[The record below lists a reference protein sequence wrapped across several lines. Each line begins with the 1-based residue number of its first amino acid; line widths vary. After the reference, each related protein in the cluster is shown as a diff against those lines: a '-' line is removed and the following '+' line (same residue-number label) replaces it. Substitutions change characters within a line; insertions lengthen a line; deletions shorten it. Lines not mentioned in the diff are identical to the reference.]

1 LCELA
6 AQAGRRRHTTFSKIQ
21 RCETY
26 AMSETASGAAPAAML
41 PRDRHLFGPGP
52 KRILSLDGGGV
63 RGAIT
68 VAFLEAIEAEL
79 TRRLGPDVKLCDWF
93 DLIGG
98 TSTGAII
105 AGALALGYRASELK
119 KFYLDLTPYVFERRF
134 WRVPY
139 LQAKFDARILRR
151 RIEEVVADRELAS
164 PDLLTGF
171 CIFTKRMDTGSPW
184 VLANNPRAPFWE
196 DGPDY
201 LGNKRYKL
209 ANLVRA
215 STAAPRYFEP
225 EILRIVADP
234 SQTAPAILPVGK
246 DAAGTAAATSARPYL
261 HQRAGRRAAE
271 KFNSGTHGIF
281 VDGGVS
287 PHGNPALGLFHM
299 TQFERLG
306 LRWPTGPDKLT
317 IVSVGTGSHRPR
329 LSFEKLMVA
338 RFLRLGLQ
346 ALISMM
352 HDAQQS
358 VLAQMLW
365 MGETPTPWKINSEVG
380 DLHDDAPAGGKM
392 FRFLRY
398 DVRLET
404 DWLDRWHGIK
414 LGAREVERI
423 RQMDDPSIV
432 PVIYEIAQ
440 AAAKQQVRSD
450 HWDVLLSQDGG
461 AGRKLPVAETL

>member
-1 LCELA
+1 
-6 AQAGRRRHTTFSKIQ
+6 
-21 RCETY
+21 
-26 AMSETASGAAPAAML
+26 MNETASGGAPAAML
-41 PRDRHLFGPGP
+41 SRDRHLFGPGR

-79 TRRLGPDVKLCDWF
+79 TRRHGPEAKLCDWF

-105 AGALALGYRASELK
+105 AGALTLGYRACELK
-119 KFYLDLTPYVFERRF
+119 DFYLKLTPYVFERSF

-139 LQAKFDARILRR
+139 LQAKFDARSLRH
-151 RIEEVVADRELAS
+151 RIEEVVGQRDLAS

-184 VLANNPRAPFWE
+184 VLANNPRAPYWE
-196 DGPDY
+196 DGSDY
-201 LGNKRYKL
+201 LGNKAYKL

-215 STAAPRYFEP
+215 STAAPRYFDP
-225 EILRIVADP
+225 EILRILPDP
-234 SQTAPAILPVGK
+234 LAVDPAVLPVGK
-246 DAAGTAAATSARPYL
+246 GGAGSATSTRPYL
-261 HQRAGRRAAE
+261 SPGSHRRAAE
-271 KFNSGTHGIF
+271 RFNSKTHGIF

-299 TQFERLG
+299 TQFERFG

-317 IVSVGTGSHRPR
+317 VVSIGTGSHRPR
-329 LSFEKLMVA
+329 LSFEKLMIA

-346 ALISMM
+346 ALMSMM

-365 MGETPTPWKINSEVG
+365 MGETPTPWTVNSEIG
-380 DLHDDAPAGGKM
+380 DLRNDAPAGGKM

-440 AAAKQQVRSD
+440 AAAKRQVRAD
-450 HWDVLLSQDGG
+450 HWDVLLSEDGG
-461 AGRKLPVAETL
+461 AGRTLPASDPL

>member
-1 LCELA
+1 
-6 AQAGRRRHTTFSKIQ
+6 
-21 RCETY
+21 
-26 AMSETASGAAPAAML
+26 MSETASGGAPAAML
-41 PRDRHLFGPGP
+41 PRDRHLFGPGR

-79 TRRLGPDVKLCDWF
+79 TRRLGPQTRLCDWF

-105 AGALALGYRASELK
+105 AGALTLGYRASELK
-119 KFYLDLTPYVFERRF
+119 KFYLELTPYVFERKI

-139 LQAKFDARILRR
+139 LQAKFDARNLRR
-151 RIEEVVADRELAS
+151 RIAAVVGERDLAS
-164 PDLLTGF
+164 PDLLTGL
-171 CIFTKRMDTGSPW
+171 CVFTKRMDTGSPW

-196 DGPDY
+196 DGPDH
-201 LGNKRYKL
+201 LGNKSYKL

-225 EILRIVADP
+225 EILRILPDP
-234 SQTAPAILPVGK
+234 LQRDPAILPVGQ
-246 DAAGTAAATSARPYL
+246 GAAAPAMSTRPYL
-261 HQRAGRRAAE
+261 RRGAPE
-271 KFNSGTHGIF
+271 RFNSKTHGIF

-287 PHGNPALGLFHM
+287 PHGDPALGLFHM
-299 TQFERLG
+299 TQFSRFG

-346 ALISMM
+346 ALMSMM
-352 HDAQQS
+352 HDAQQG

-365 MGETPTPWKINSEVG
+365 MGEALTPWTVDSEVG
-380 DLHDDAPAGGKM
+380 DLRDDAPAGGKM

-404 DWLDRWHGIK
+404 DWLDRHLGRK
-414 LGAREVERI
+414 LAAHQVERI
-423 RQMDDPSIV
+423 RHMDDPAIV
-432 PVIYEIAQ
+432 PEIYEIAQ
-440 AAAKQQVRSD
+440 AAAARQVRSD
-450 HWDVLLSQDGG
+450 HWDMLLSEDGG
-461 AGRKLPVAETL
+461 AGRAPLPALEPL

>member
-1 LCELA
+1 
-6 AQAGRRRHTTFSKIQ
+6 
-21 RCETY
+21 
-26 AMSETASGAAPAAML
+26 MSETASDDAPAAIL
-41 PRDRHLFGPGP
+41 PRDRHLFGPGR

-68 VAFLEAIEAEL
+68 VAFLEAIENEL
-79 TRRLGPDVKLCDWF
+79 TRRLGPQARLCDCF

-119 KFYLDLTPYVFERRF
+119 KFYLDLTPYVFERRR

-139 LQAKFDARILRR
+139 LQAKFDARVLRR
-151 RIEEVVADRELAS
+151 RIEEVVGERDLATR
-164 PDLLTGF
+164 DLLTGF
-171 CIFTKRMDTGSPW
+171 CIFTKRMDTGSAW
-184 VLANNPRAPFWE
+184 VLANNPRAPYWD

-201 LGNKRYKL
+201 LGNKSYKL

-215 STAAPRYFEP
+215 STAAPRYFDP
-225 EILRIVADP
+225 EILRILPDP
-234 SQTAPAILPVGK
+234 SERSPAILPVGN
-246 DAAGTAAATSARPYL
+246 DAAAATSTRPYL
-261 HQRAGRRAAE
+261 EPAAARRKAE
-271 KFNSGTHGIF
+271 KYNSKTHGIF

-299 TQFERLG
+299 TQFARFG

-346 ALISMM
+346 ALMSMM

-365 MGETPTPWKINSEVG
+365 MGETPTPWTINSEVG
-380 DLHDDAPAGGKM
+380 DLHDDAPPGGKM

-404 DWLDRWHGIK
+404 EWLARRQGIK
-414 LGAREVERI
+414 LGPREVERI
-423 RQMDDPSIV
+423 RQMDDPGIV
-432 PVIYEIAQ
+432 PAIYEIAQ
-440 AAAKQQVRSD
+440 TAAKRQVRAD
-450 HWDVLLSQDGG
+450 HWDMLLSEDGG
-461 AGRKLPVAETL
+461 GGGPLPASEPL

>member
-1 LCELA
+1 MRGSGASVGDALA
-6 AQAGRRRHTTFSKIQ
+6 IEAN
-21 RCETY
+21 
-26 AMSETASGAAPAAML
+26 AMSETTRGDAPAML
-41 PRDRHLFGPGP
+41 SRDRHLFGPGP

-79 TRRLGPDVKLCDWF
+79 TRRHGPDAKLCDWF

-105 AGALALGYRASELK
+105 AGALALGFRASELRR
-119 KFYLDLTPYVFERRF
+119 FYLDLTPYVFKREF

-151 RIEEVVADRELAS
+151 RIEEVVGDRELAS
-164 PDLLTGF
+164 PDLRTGF

-184 VLANNPRAPFWE
+184 VLANNSRAPFWE
-196 DGPDY
+196 DGADY
-201 LGNKRYKL
+201 LGNKHYRL

-215 STAAPRYFEP
+215 STAAPRYFDP
-225 EILRIVADP
+225 EILRILPDP
-234 SQTAPAILPVGK
+234 PEARPAVLPVGK
-246 DAAGTAAATSARPYL
+246 VEADSAPPPTRPYL
-261 HQRAGRRAAE
+261 RHGIGRRAAE
-271 KFNSGTHGIF
+271 RYNSKTHGIF

-287 PHGNPALGLFHM
+287 PHGDPALGLFQM
-299 TQFERLG
+299 TQFERFG
-306 LRWPTGPDKLT
+306 LRWPTGPDNLT
-317 IVSVGTGSHRPR
+317 VVSVGTGGHRPR

-338 RFLRLGLQ
+338 KFLRLGLQ
-346 ALISMM
+346 SLLSMM
-352 HDAQQS
+352 HDAQLS
-358 VLAQMLW
+358 VLTQMQW
-365 MGETPTPWKINSEVG
+365 MGQTATPWKLNSEIL
-380 DLHDDAPAGGKM
+380 DLGNDGPPGGKM

-404 DWLDRWHGIK
+404 DWLKDRLGIE

-423 RQMDDPSIV
+423 RQMDDPTIV

-440 AAAKQQVRSD
+440 AAAKRHVRSD
-450 HWDVLLSQDGG
+450 HWDILLSRDGG
-461 AGRKLPVAETL
+461 VGRTLPVSETL